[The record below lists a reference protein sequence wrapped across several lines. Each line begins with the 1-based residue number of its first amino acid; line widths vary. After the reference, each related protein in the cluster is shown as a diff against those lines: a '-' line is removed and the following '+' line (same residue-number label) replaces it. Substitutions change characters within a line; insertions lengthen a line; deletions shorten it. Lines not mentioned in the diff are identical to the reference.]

1 MFTVMLTGST
11 LFWLIVCT
19 IFRLQK
25 SFFVIL
31 QSLYKFFSTSVVH
44 EVFVKVQNELNPT
57 QQHIE
62 LKQLSDTRWTSQHA
76 ACLAVKRTLLAIVTT
91 LKRLMEGDNVHRAT
105 EAKGLCILLDQRFVA
120 ILVAMEKV
128 LLMTKHLSNHLQS
141 PDLQLA
147 SAEDLVHSVMSGLT
161 EMRTEAAWKES
172 EKCAEDFCKVV
183 GIRTGTEH
191 LGRQRSAPRHLDEF
205 IITSS
210 TGQRDG
216 ATSDARRKTFYAII
230 DRMLNELSRRFS
242 SDACSV
248 LMGVTALNPKHTT
261 FLDKKALSGMAA
273 NYGVE
278 EYDLAVEV
286 HQLKRLLARKRDNG
300 QEVSTSLELAA
311 MLEPY
316 KDAFIDLYKLVCIAV
331 TLPVTSAACERSFSC
346 LKLLKTYLRNS
357 SGNNR
362 TSNLAVI
369 STNSRRAK
377 QLNIDDV
384 INTFAANHQNRRI
397 VLK

>member
-1 MFTVMLTGST
+1 M
-11 LFWLIVCT
+11 
-19 IFRLQK
+19 
-25 SFFVIL
+25 
-31 QSLYKFFSTSVVH
+31 
-44 EVFVKVQNELNPT
+44 
-57 QQHIE
+57 
-62 LKQLSDTRWTSQHA
+62 
-76 ACLAVKRTLLAIVTT
+76 
-91 LKRLMEGDNVHRAT
+91 
-105 EAKGLCILLDQRFVA
+105 
-120 ILVAMEKV
+120 
-128 LLMTKHLSNHLQS
+128 
-141 PDLQLA
+141 
-147 SAEDLVHSVMSGLT
+147 
-161 EMRTEAAWKES
+161 
-172 EKCAEDFCKVV
+172 
-183 GIRTGTEH
+183 
-191 LGRQRSAPRHLDEF
+191 
-205 IITSS
+205 
-210 TGQRDG
+210 
-216 ATSDARRKTFYAII
+216 
-230 DRMLNELSRRFS
+230 
-242 SDACSV
+242 
-248 LMGVTALNPKHTT
+248 
-261 FLDKKALSGMAA
+261 SGMAA

-369 STNSRRAK
+369 SINSRRAK